1 LVAAATR
8 PPAAAPNPPAADP
21 VRRRA
26 ARYALALLLARIVE
40 VFPLV
45 KA

>member
-1 LVAAATR
+1 MAAATQ

-21 VRRRA
+21 AHRRA
-26 ARYALALLLARIVE
+26 VRYALALLLVRIYE